1 MVMCCTAAS
10 EPGPRNWISPM
21 WLTSKRP
28 TLVRTAICSAI
39 RPPPGP
45 GYSTGMSQPPKSTIL
60 AFRVRCVA
68 LRAVF
73 FNAGATVTSEVVIE
87 EFLSQPMLYP
97 TNDRDWAA
105 SGSNPARCLSC
116 VESSRESSAR
126 NSDDCGLGIRVL
138 AGLADSSRPLC
149 VDGLRTGRSGIGAV
163 SVALRPWQ
171 PRSIRVTTASMMQP
185 CRFPILV

>member
-21 WLTSKRP
+21 WLTSNKP
-28 TLVRTAICSAI
+28 TPVRTAMCSAM

-60 AFRVRCVA
+60 ALRARWVA

-73 FNAGATVTSEVVIE
+73 FNAGATVTSEVVIA

-97 TNDRDWAA
+97 TNDRDWAV
-105 SGSNPARCLSC
+105 SGSNPTARIDFALAQIHS
-116 VESSRESSAR
+116 VVHGREPRAPRRGHSA
-126 NSDDCGLGIRVL
+126 CGY
-138 AGLADSSRPLC
+138 AA
-149 VDGLRTGRSGIGAV
+149 TRSG
-163 SVALRPWQ
+163 SVAGGDDRGGFSLGYLRRCTGATLGNRNRCPA
-171 PRSIRVTTASMMQP
+171 RR
-185 CRFPILV
+185 